1 MVYETSYE
9 SGRRPFK
16 PDLNRG
22 KWEKPTDFIY
32 ACFGLAL
39 KLDLFIVSYWFYFD
53 MGLFGMLPY
62 YIYMAIY
69 LVPILVIHSFM
80 GQFSSSGFISAF
92 RVSPFFKGM
101 GYVSLALSLASLLY
115 YGIFAIVPLI
125 FILHSLRPTL
135 PWSCEGFKAEENVT
149 TICNMTDP
157 QVQTLLS
164 SQNESEVFSE
174 LSVVHVP
181 SVLYFRQ
188 HYETLS
194 SDYYMGEDA
203 SYELS
208 WQIVGFSG
216 VIWAII
222 TFIFL
227 KFSETAKFGKLL
239 RYLILSTLALL
250 LVCLVRFLF
259 LPGALDGI
267 SHYVTPRLDTMA
279 NGGLSMTIIVLQ
291 AFGSG
296 WGSIMALSSFNNFKT
311 NIMAYSWIIAF
322 GQTLVYILF
331 GLVTFMLDHYFDT
344 MRTNS
349 FGSYVEVNW
358 VLYLSSASALSTLEL
373 PNLWTIIYYTMLLM
387 ASITVMITQLFTVFT
402 SLFDEFELLRHYK
415 QQVTIGVLCF
425 LALASLVFCTNHG
438 VMYFSALSLDA
449 IMTHSVMHL
458 LLLLAVLWVYGRE
471 RFQRD
476 IEFMIGQPF
485 ASWKIFILRFIA
497 PLFLLYTLLIGVFIS
512 SMEHAFSSSVMLHIS
527 LILVLVP
534 MLFIPGYGVYIMCQN
549 TGGFCDRFRRACRP
563 NDWYP
568 TEMEDRQQYE
578 EVVGNA
584 DITHQLYEVT
594 EEVN

>member
-16 PDLNRG
+16 PDLARG

-101 GYVSLALSLASLLY
+101 GYVSLALSLTSMLF

-125 FILHSLRPTL
+125 FIMHSLRPTL
-135 PWSCEGFKAEENVT
+135 PWSCEGFKSEENVS
-149 TICNMTDP
+149 TICNMTDT
-157 QVQTLLS
+157 QVQTVLS
-164 SQNESEVFSE
+164 SENESDIYEMT
-174 LSVVHVP
+174 VVHVP
-181 SVLYFRQ
+181 SVLFFRQ
-188 HYETLS
+188 HFETLR
-194 SDYYMGEDA
+194 SDSYMGESND
-203 SYELS
+203 YELS
-208 WQIVGFSG
+208 WQIAGLSV

-239 RYLILSTLALL
+239 RCMILSTLALL

-267 SHYVTPRLDTMA
+267 THYVKPRMDSMVE
-279 NGGLSMTIIVLQ
+279 GGLSMTIIVLQ

-311 NIMAYSWIIAF
+311 NIMSYSWIIAF

-331 GLVTFMLDHYFDT
+331 GLVTFMLDHYFET
-344 MRTNS
+344 MKSSS
-349 FGSYVEVNW
+349 FSMYVEVNW
-358 VLYLSSASALSTLEL
+358 AVYLSSASALSTLEV

-387 ASITVMITQLFTVFT
+387 ASIIVMITQLFTVFT

-415 QQVTIGVLCF
+415 QQVIVGVLCF
-425 LALASLVFCTNHG
+425 LASASIFFCTNHG
-438 VMYFSALSLDA
+438 VLYFSALSLDA
-449 IMTHSVMHL
+449 IMIHSVMHL

-497 PLFLLYTLLIGVFIS
+497 PLFLLYTLLLGVFIS

-534 MLFIPGYGVYIMCQN
+534 MLFIPGYGVFIMCQN

>member
-16 PDLNRG
+16 PDLARG
-22 KWEKPTDFIY
+22 KWEKPTDYIY

-101 GYVSLALSLASLLY
+101 GYVSLALSLASLLF

-125 FILHSLRPTL
+125 FIMHSLRPTL
-135 PWSCEGFKAEENVT
+135 PWSCEGFKPEENVT
-149 TICNMTDP
+149 TICNMTDT
-157 QVQTLLS
+157 QVQTVLS
-164 SQNESEVFSE
+164 SENESDIFEMT
-174 LSVVHVP
+174 VVHVP

-188 HYETLS
+188 HYETLR
-194 SDYYMGEDA
+194 SDFYMGERPD
-203 SYELS
+203 YELS
-208 WQIVGFSG
+208 WQIAGFSV
-216 VIWAII
+216 VIWSII

-239 RYLILSTLALL
+239 RYMILSTLALL
-250 LVCLVRFLF
+250 LVCLVRFMF

-267 SHYVTPRLDTMA
+267 THYVKPRMDSMVD
-279 NGGLSMTIIVLQ
+279 GGLSMTIIVLQ

-296 WGSIMALSSFNNFKT
+296 WGSVMALSSFNNFKT
-311 NIMAYSWIIAF
+311 NIMSYSWIIAF

-331 GLVTFMLDHYFDT
+331 GLVTFMLDHYFET
-344 MRTNS
+344 MKSNS
-349 FGSYVEVNW
+349 FSTYVEVNW
-358 VLYLSSASALSTLEL
+358 VVYLSSASALSTLEV

-387 ASITVMITQLFTVFT
+387 ASIIVMITQLFTVFT
-402 SLFDEFELLRHYK
+402 SLFDEFELLRNYK
-415 QQVTIGVLCF
+415 QQVTVGVLCF
-425 LALASLVFCTNHG
+425 LASASLFFCTNHG

-449 IMTHSVMHL
+449 IMIHSVMHL

-534 MLFIPGYGVYIMCQN
+534 MLFIPGYGVFIMCQN